1 MTKPCFEDVAL
12 GGGEQETTHQ
22 MDETSKKHVVLK
34 IVKNPKIFTS
44 NSDSNGDGDIA
55 TTNLPI

>member
-1 MTKPCFEDVAL
+1 MLHL

-22 MDETSKKHVVLK
+22 MDETSNKHVVLK